1 MFFPIHSKVG
11 LGEKGTDVKQLIK
24 SIINR
29 FKRKKRTKDLSR
41 DLVHVTKADIIAG
54 LSVMDIDAG
63 AICLVHS
70 SLKSLGFVDGGA
82 QTAVEALMDVFVGKN
97 GGTLMLPTF
106 TIQGTMHKTL
116 KSGAVFDVREKA
128 SGLGAIPDSFLQ
140 IEGVERSVHPTH
152 SFAALGRDAR
162 ELLKDHHLCGS
173 SFGPGSPMAKL
184 LVHNAYVI
192 GLGSDLGHVTFYH
205 CLEEIEDDFPLD
217 VFTSDSP
224 LPAQCKDW
232 DGKLVDMSLK
242 AHDGV
247 VSKTRIDGPEN
258 HDIRS
263 FYTKWLEERAG
274 LKWYKVGQGKVW
286 AVRADEFYRAIKDLM
301 KIGITIYSTK
311 DDLVRLAH
319 LEE

>member
-1 MFFPIHSKVG
+1 MFFPFHSKVD
-11 LGEKGTDVKQLIK
+11 LGEKGIKVKQLIK
-24 SIINR
+24 SIISR
-29 FKRKKRTKDLSR
+29 FKRRKRAKDLSR
-41 DLVHVTKADIIAG
+41 DLVHVTKADLVQG
-54 LSVMDIDAG
+54 LSAMDIDAG

-82 QTAVEALMDVFVGKN
+82 SAAVGALIDVFVKNN

-116 KSGAVFDVREKA
+116 KSGLVFDVREKA

-140 IEGVERSVHPTH
+140 IDGVERSVHPTH
-152 SFAALGRDAR
+152 SFAALGPDAQA
-162 ELLKDHHLCGS
+162 LLRDHHLCGS

-184 LVHNAYVI
+184 LVNNAYII

-205 CLEEIEDDFPLD
+205 CLEEIEEDFPLN

-232 DGKLVDMSLK
+232 DGTLVEMSLN
-242 AHDGV
+242 AHDGG

-258 HDIRS
+258 HEIRD